1 MVELQILS
9 KILNDRSTSILTLN
23 NITDDY
29 FLTYQSEYE
38 FIKDHIQKYGN
49 VPDKTTFLS
58 KFPEFTIVDVAE
70 TEQYL
75 VDTFNEEYLYS
86 KAVPVVNKMA
96 ELMQTNSTDAVEY
109 LLSQLDTL
117 RVRSAVVGVD
127 IISKARKRYEEWQEM
142 KDNPEK
148 FQISTGFDH
157 LDKVIGGWRRGE
169 ELVVI
174 FARTGVGKSWL
185 LIKSLQHAW
194 RSGYKVGL
202 IEPEMSASKTGY
214 RFDTLYGHLS
224 NRSMVR
230 GEELED
236 YDKYIQELE
245 TRQTPFFVASP
256 KEFSRKITVSKLR
269 SFIQSN
275 NIDIL
280 GIDGIS
286 YLTDERAKRGDN
298 RTTQLTNISEDLMD
312 LSIELG
318 VPIIVVA
325 QSNREGAKDD
335 EAPGL
340 ENIRD
345 SDGIAYNCSIALSA
359 RQKDSKIEI
368 NVKKNRNGVTGS
380 KLSYLWDIDTGK
392 FTFVEDEDSE
402 DEHSRPSADNAEK
415 GDTPPWSNQSAP
427 EYKDG
432 TEVF

>member
-1 MVELQILS
+1 
-9 KILNDRSTSILTLN
+9 
-23 NITDDY
+23 
-29 FLTYQSEYE
+29 
-38 FIKDHIQKYGN
+38 
-49 VPDKTTFLS
+49 
-58 KFPEFTIVDVAE
+58 
-70 TEQYL
+70 
-75 VDTFNEEYLYS
+75 
-86 KAVPVVNKMA
+86 
-96 ELMQTNSTDAVEY
+96 
-109 LLSQLDTL
+109 
-117 RVRSAVVGVD
+117 
-127 IISKARKRYEEWQEM
+127 M
-142 KDNPEK
+142 KENPEK

-214 RFDTLYGHLS
+214 RFDTLYGHFS

-245 TRQTPFFVASP
+245 TRQNPFFVASP

-402 DEHSRPSADNAEK
+402 DEHSRPSDDNTEK

-427 EYKDG
+427 EYRDG

>member
-58 KFPEFTIVDVAE
+58 KFPDFTIVDVAE

-194 RSGYKVGL
+194 RLGYKVGL

-245 TRQTPFFVASP
+245 TKQTPFFVASP

-286 YLTDERAKRGDN
+286 YLTDERSKRGDN

-402 DEHSRPSADNAEK
+402 DEHSRPSADNTEK

-427 EYKDG
+427 EYRDG

>member
-9 KILNDRSTSILTLN
+9 KILNDRSISILTLN

-58 KFPEFTIVDVAE
+58 KFPDFTIVDVAE

-142 KDNPEK
+142 KENPEK

-174 FARTGVGKSWL
+174 FARTGVGKSWI

-214 RFDTLYGHLS
+214 RFDTLYGHFS

-245 TRQTPFFVASP
+245 TRQNPFFVASP

-402 DEHSRPSADNAEK
+402 DEHSRPSADNTER
-415 GDTPPWSNQSAP
+415 GDTSPWSNQSAP